1 MKVGAGMLGNGVLQ
15 NGVLLLRVSSYPRC
29 CRSDQ
34 TRLTRPDQ
42 NKPNA
47 IYLLMFLTC
56 RVFSQ
61 RGVSELLAKCKSQN
75 GRLGQIHSAVVSLL
89 GLNVNGAD

>member
-1 MKVGAGMLGNGVLQ
+1 
-15 NGVLLLRVSSYPRC
+15 
-29 CRSDQ
+29 
-34 TRLTRPDQ
+34 
-42 NKPNA
+42 
-47 IYLLMFLTC
+47 MFLTC

-61 RGVSELLAKCKSQN
+61 RGVSELLAKCKSQD